1 MSTAPEAAYA
11 ALFERMRDKV
21 AGINFSSRQFLDW
34 DSPRIRQP
42 ALLSVATDMTPVPRT
57 RGLTPQWNLGATV
70 ILYLRNE
77 GETTEQKCQEL
88 IASVHAALQLQPG
101 EVPIPGGQ
109 YETTLGDLVLWAK
122 IDGTVEIFQ
131 GQAGTQ
137 TAVLI
142 PVGMFVK

>member
-1 MSTAPEAAYA
+1 MSTTPEAAYA
-11 ALFERMRDKV
+11 ALFDRLRSQVE
-21 AGINFSSRQFLDW
+21 GINFASRQFLDW
-34 DSPRIRQP
+34 DSPKIRQP
-42 ALLSVATDMTPVPRT
+42 ALLCVATDMVPAPRS
-57 RGLTPQWNLGATV
+57 RGLSPQWNLGATV

-77 GETTEQKCQEL
+77 GETTETKCQEF
-88 IASVHAALQLQPG
+88 IARVHAALQLQST
-101 EVPIPGGQ
+101 ETPIPGGQ

-142 PVGMFVK
+142 PVGMFVA

>member
-1 MSTAPEAAYA
+1 MSTTPEQAYA
-11 ALFERMRDKV
+11 ALFERLREKLE
-21 AGINFSSRQFLDW
+21 GINFFSRQYLDW
-34 DSPRIRQP
+34 DSPKIRQP

-70 ILYLRNE
+70 LIYLRND
-77 GETTEQKCQEL
+77 GENTETRCQEL
-88 IASVHAALQLQPG
+88 IAQVHAALQLQDG
-101 EVPIPGGQ
+101 ELPIPGGQ

-122 IDGTVEIFQ
+122 VDGTVEIYQ

-142 PVGMFVK
+142 PIGMFVK